1 MATFKNYLRREKIN
15 IFLFF
20 LKLCL
25 FSLLIWGLICYRN
38 NENDTQNDK
47 DYKDEIEPDEIIDR
61 SLAEKSEHFSSFGNT
76 SQKTQDY
83 YSILGVPRDATEN
96 DIKKAYRKLAMKW
109 HPDKHVD
116 EADKKVA
123 EEKFKSISEAYEVLS
138 DEEKRKTY
146 DLYGS
151 EGIKGNM
158 SSEDE
163 NFFHSGVDPTELF
176 TKFFGP
182 NRPFSFTSVFDDD
195 FPPFASFVH
204 NMGGRPEKPSSS
216 HVFKSETYEVSLLL
230 SLEELYNGCKK
241 KLKIT
246 RKRFNGTQSYDDDK
260 LVTIDVKPGWN
271 DGTTLTFNGEGDQSS
286 PLLEPGDL
294 IFKVKTKEHDRFI
307 RDGSNLIY
315 KCNVPLDKALTGF
328 HFVVKSLDNREIN
341 IRVDDIVTPNS
352 RRMIPKEGMPSSK
365 NPGKKGDLIIDFDVV
380 FPKSLSSE
388 RKKILREVL
397 ANTF

>member
-1 MATFKNYLRREKIN
+1 M
-15 IFLFF
+15 
-20 LKLCL
+20 
-25 FSLLIWGLICYRN
+25 
-38 NENDTQNDK
+38 
-47 DYKDEIEPDEIIDR
+47 
-61 SLAEKSEHFSSFGNT
+61 
-76 SQKTQDY
+76 
-83 YSILGVPRDATEN
+83 
-96 DIKKAYRKLAMKW
+96 
-109 HPDKHVD
+109 
-116 EADKKVA
+116 
-123 EEKFKSISEAYEVLS
+123 
-138 DEEKRKTY
+138 
-146 DLYGS
+146 
-151 EGIKGNM
+151 
-158 SSEDE
+158 
-163 NFFHSGVDPTELF
+163 
-176 TKFFGP
+176 
-182 NRPFSFTSVFDDD
+182 
-195 FPPFASFVH
+195 
-204 NMGGRPEKPSSS
+204 
-216 HVFKSETYEVSLLL
+216 
-230 SLEELYNGCKK
+230 
-241 KLKIT
+241 KIT

-260 LVTIDVKPGWN
+260 LVTIDVKAGWN
-271 DGTTLTFNGEGDQSS
+271 DGTTLTFYGEGDQSS